1 MDKMVLIDGNSL
13 LFRAYYATSYGQ
25 ILRTKDGTPT
35 NALLA
40 FINMVQKVMD
50 QEKPRYMLVAFD
62 TGKPTFR
69 HNQYSDYK
77 AGRKETPEDLSL
89 QFPLVKEFL
98 KNFGIF
104 CYEKEGYEAD
114 DIVGTCAK
122 LAEKNNLEVHI
133 YSGDRDL
140 LQLISPSIT
149 VCLTKKGISD
159 VACMTED
166 TLMDEWGLTP
176 KQIIDYKGLC
186 GDSSDN
192 IPGIKGIGDKTA
204 VKLLQEFHDL
214 EHVLDAEHKGK
225 LGEKIKEGRESA
237 IMSKNLATIFTD
249 LPLDFDIKDLTYKGI
264 HYDELKNFYVRLELK
279 SLLSKLSNIHS
290 NDENTKKI
298 EVDYELKETFSLD
311 DVDELS
317 SLVVEI
323 NKENAFRGEILYFA
337 VSSSKGTYLYQYKN
351 VKNQEEFKEYLKN
364 EKYQKLG
371 LDIKKS
377 INSCRYHGLEV
388 NGYCFDL
395 LLSTYLLDSTIKED
409 ASSVLAHYGYILP
422 SFVEVYS
429 ARHFEEENVK
439 IYCAQKAHAI
449 FESFEK
455 AKNELMENNVNS
467 LYEEIEFPLTFIL
480 AEMEFYGV
488 KVDVNVLDQLF
499 EVYDSKIKAL
509 ESEIYEIAGRTFN
522 LNSPSQL
529 AVFLYDDLNLPHN
542 KKRSTSIEFLEP
554 LRPYHPVVSLIL
566 QYRKYQKLVSNYLV
580 GLKNYVYNDGKLHT
594 IFNQALTQT
603 GRLSSKEPNLQN
615 ISVRD
620 EETRLVRKAFVPAR
634 SENYLLSLD
643 YSQIELR
650 VLASLSEDE
659 GMISAFESNEDIH
672 SLTAAKIFDVNL
684 ENVTSQMRRHAK
696 AVNFGIVYGISDW
709 GLSEQIGVTP
719 KEAREFI
726 NKYFES
732 YPKIKEYLDKL
743 VETCQE
749 TGYVKTM
756 FNRIRYVPEIKE
768 KNYNIREF
776 GKRVAMNT
784 PIQGSAA
791 DIIKI
796 AMIKVDKILKENNF
810 NTKMILQIHDELIF
824 EVPYDE
830 LMSVIPVIE
839 QAMEDAVS
847 LKVKLKADYE
857 YGDSL
862 YEC

>member
-1 MDKMVLIDGNSL
+1 MDKIVLIDGNSL

-40 FINMVQKVMD
+40 FINMIQKVMD

-69 HNQYSDYK
+69 HSQYSDYK

-89 QFPLVKEFL
+89 QFPLVREFL
-98 KNFGIF
+98 RHYGIF
-104 CYEKEGYEAD
+104 CFEKEGYEAD
-114 DIVGTCAK
+114 DIVGSTAK
-122 LAEKNNLEVHI
+122 LAERNNLEVHI

-140 LQLISPSIT
+140 LQLISPLTT
-149 VCLTKKGISD
+149 VCITKKGISEI
-159 VACMTED
+159 ACMTEE

-176 KQIIDYKGLC
+176 SQIIDYKGLC

-204 VKLLQEFHDL
+204 VKLLQEYKDL
-214 EHVLDAEHKGK
+214 EHVLEATHKGK

-237 IMSKNLATIFTD
+237 LMSKSLATIYTE
-249 LPLDFDIKDLTYKGI
+249 LPLDYDLKDLVYQGI
-264 HYDELKNFYVRLELK
+264 HYDDLKNFYVRLELK
-279 SLLSKLSNIHS
+279 SLLSKLSNIHN
-290 NDENTKKI
+290 NDEHVQKM
-298 EVDYELKETFSLD
+298 EVNYEVKEDFSLE
-311 DVDELS
+311 DVDLVS

-323 NKENAFRGEILYFA
+323 NKENAFRGEILYFGI
-337 VSSSKGTYLYQYKN
+337 SSSKGTYLYPYSMI
-351 VKNQEEFKEYLKN
+351 KNQEEFRKYLKDEN
-364 EKYQKLG
+364 YKKLG
-371 LDIKKS
+371 LDVKKS
-377 INSCRYHGLEV
+377 INACRYRSLEV
-388 NGYCFDL
+388 KGYCFDL
-395 LLSTYLLDSTIKED
+395 LLSTYLLDSSIKED
-409 ASSVLAHYGYILP
+409 ASSVLAHFGYVLP

-429 ARHFEEENVK
+429 ARHFDEENVK
-439 IYCAQKAHAI
+439 IYCAQKAIAI
-449 FESFEK
+449 FEAYEK
-455 AKNELMENNVNS
+455 AKQELIEKEVNH
-467 LYEEIEFPLTFIL
+467 LYEDIEFPLTFIL

-488 KVDVNVLDQLF
+488 KVDTNVLDNLF
-499 EVYDSKIKAL
+499 EVYDAKTKEL
-509 ESEIYEIAGRTFN
+509 ENEIFAIAGRTFN
-522 LNSPSQL
+522 LNSPAQL
-529 AVFLYDDLNLPHN
+529 AVLLYDELQLPHN
-542 KKRSTSIEFLEP
+542 KKRSTSVEFLEP
-554 LRPYHPVVSLIL
+554 LRVYHPVVSLIL

-580 GLKNYVYNDGKLHT
+580 GLKNYIYNDGKVHT

-620 EETRLVRKAFVPAR
+620 EETRLVRKAFIPAR
-634 SENYLLSLD
+634 EENYLLSLD

-650 VLASLSEDE
+650 VLASFANDE
-659 GMISAFESNEDIH
+659 EMIHAFENGIDIH
-672 SLTAAKIFDVNL
+672 ASTAAKIFNVPL
-684 ENVTSQMRRHAK
+684 EEVTSLMRRQAK

-726 NKYFES
+726 QRYFDS
-732 YPKIKEYLDKL
+732 YPRIKAYLDGL
-743 VETCQE
+743 VKSCQE
-749 TGYVKTM
+749 DGYVKTM
-756 FNRIRYVPEIKE
+756 FNRIRYVPEILE

-776 GKRVAMNT
+776 GKRIAMNT

-796 AMIKVDKILKENNF
+796 AMIKVDKVLKENNF
-810 NTKMILQIHDELIF
+810 NTKMILQIHDELVF

-830 LMSVIPVIE
+830 LMSVIPLIE

-847 LKVKLKADYE
+847 LNVKLKAEYE

>member
-1 MDKMVLIDGNSL
+1 MDKIVLIDGNSL

-50 QEKPRYMLVAFD
+50 QEKPRFMLVAFD

-98 KNFGIF
+98 KNYGIF
-104 CYEKEGYEAD
+104 TYEKEGFEAD
-114 DIVGTCAK
+114 DILGTCAK
-122 LAEKNNLEVHI
+122 LAESNNLDVHI

-140 LQLISPSIT
+140 LQLISPNIT
-149 VCLTKKGISD
+149 VCLTKKGISE
-159 VACMTED
+159 VMCMTESS
-166 TLMDEWGLTP
+166 LMDEWGLTP
-176 KQIIDYKGLC
+176 LQIIDYKGLC

-204 VKLLQEFHDL
+204 IKLLQEYQTL
-214 EHVLDAEHKGK
+214 ENILEAEHKGK
-225 LGEKIKEGRESA
+225 LGEKIKEGKESA
-237 IMSKNLATIFTD
+237 IMSKNLATIFTS
-249 LPLDFDIKDLTYKGI
+249 LPLDFDLKDLVYQGI

-279 SLLSKLSNIHS
+279 SLLSKLSNINS
-290 NDENTKKI
+290 SDEKVEKMKVEYT
-298 EVDYELKETFSLD
+298 LKETFSFD
-311 DVDELS
+311 DVDKIS
-317 SLVVEI
+317 SLVVEV
-323 NKENAFRGEILYFA
+323 NKENAFRGEILYFGI
-337 VSSSKGTYLYQYKN
+337 SSSKGTYLYPYAS
-351 VKNQEEFKEYLKN
+351 VKNQDDFISYLKDK
-364 EKYQKLG
+364 KYQKLG

-377 INSCRYHGLEV
+377 INACRYHGLEV
-388 NGYCFDL
+388 DGFDFDL
-395 LLSTYLLDSTIKED
+395 LLSTYLIDSAIKED

-422 SFVEVYS
+422 SFVEVYG
-429 ARHFEEENVK
+429 ARHFEEENAR
-439 IYCAQKAHAI
+439 IYCAQKAIAI
-449 FESFEK
+449 YESINK
-455 AKNELMENNVNS
+455 AKAELKEYEVES
-467 LYEEIEFPLTFIL
+467 LYLNIEFPLTFIL

-488 KVDVNVLDQLF
+488 KVDTNVIDQLY
-499 EVYDSKIKAL
+499 EVYNQKAL
-509 ESEIYEIAGRTFN
+509 DLEAQIYELAGKKFN
-522 LNSPSQL
+522 INSPTQL
-529 AVFLYDDLNLPHN
+529 GVVLYDELNLPHN
-542 KKRSTSIEFLEP
+542 KKRSTSVEFLEP
-554 LRPYHPVVSLIL
+554 LKIYHPIISLIL

-580 GLKNYVYNDGKLHT
+580 GLKNYLYKDGKLHT

-650 VLASLSEDE
+650 ILASLANDE
-659 GMISAFESNEDIH
+659 EMIKAFESGEDIH
-672 SLTAAKIFDVNL
+672 TSTAAKIFGVDIN
-684 ENVTSQMRRHAK
+684 EVTSLMRRHAK

-709 GLSEQIGVTP
+709 GLAEQINVSP
-719 KEAREFI
+719 KEAKEFI
-726 NKYFES
+726 AKYFES
-732 YPKIKEYLDKL
+732 YPNIKKYLDEVVVK
-743 VETCQE
+743 CQE
-749 TGYVKTM
+749 EGYVKTM

-796 AMIKVDKILKENNF
+796 AMIKVDRMLKENKF
-810 NTKMILQIHDELIF
+810 ATKMILQIHDELIF
-824 EVPYDE
+824 EVPFDE
-830 LMSVIPVIE
+830 LMCVIPLIE
-839 QAMEDAVS
+839 NAMEEAVS
-847 LKVKLKADYE
+847 LRVKLKADYE

>member
-25 ILRTKDGTPT
+25 ILRTKDGIPT

-40 FINMVQKVMD
+40 FINMVQKVME

-69 HNQYSDYK
+69 HSQYSEYK

-89 QFPLVKEFL
+89 QFPLVREFL
-98 KNFGIF
+98 KNYGIF
-104 CYEKEGYEAD
+104 CYEKEGFEAD
-114 DIVGTCAK
+114 DIVGTTAR
-122 LAEKNNLEVHI
+122 LGEKNNLDVHI

-149 VCLTKKGISD
+149 VCITKKGISEI
-159 VACMTED
+159 AYMTEE

-204 VKLLQEFHDL
+204 VKLLQEYKDL
-214 EHVLDAEHKGK
+214 ETVLDAHHKGK

-237 IMSKNLATIFTD
+237 LMSKNLATIYTE
-249 LPLDFDIKDLTYKGI
+249 LPLDYDLKDLVYNGI
-264 HYDELKNFYVRLELK
+264 HYDDLKNFYVKLELK
-279 SLLSKLSNIHS
+279 SLLSKLSNIHN
-290 NDENTKKI
+290 NDENVKKM
-298 EVDYELKETFSLD
+298 EVKYELKEEFSFD
-311 DVDELS
+311 DVDILS
-317 SLVVEI
+317 SFVVEL

-337 VSSSKGTYLYQYKN
+337 ISSSKGTYLYPYAKI
-351 VKNQEEFKEYLKN
+351 KNQDAFREYLKN
-364 EKYQKLG
+364 DKYQKLG

-377 INSCRYHGLEV
+377 LNACKYHGLEV
-388 NGYCFDL
+388 KGFTFDL
-395 LLSTYLLDSTIKED
+395 LLSTYLIDSTVKED

-422 SFVEVYS
+422 SFVEVYGV
-429 ARHFEEENVK
+429 RHFDEENVK
-439 IYCAQKAHAI
+439 LYCAQKAIAI
-449 FESFEK
+449 FESYEK
-455 AKNELMENNVNS
+455 AKNELLEKEVAH
-467 LYEEIEFPLTFIL
+467 LYEDIEFPLTFIL
-480 AEMEFYGV
+480 ADMEFYGV
-488 KVDVNVLDQLF
+488 KVDVNVLDNLF
-499 EVYDSKIKAL
+499 EVYDAKTK
-509 ESEIYEIAGRTFN
+509 EIENEIFAIAGKTFN
-522 LNSPSQL
+522 LNSPTQL
-529 AVFLYDDLNLPHN
+529 AVFLYDELQLPHN
-542 KKRSTSIEFLEP
+542 KKRSTSVEFLEP
-554 LRPYHPVVSLIL
+554 LKVYHPVVGLIL
-566 QYRKYQKLVSNYLV
+566 QYRKYQKLLSNYLI
-580 GLKNYVYNDGKLHT
+580 GLKNYMYNDGKLHS

-620 EETRLVRKAFVPAR
+620 EETRLVRKAFVPGR
-634 SENYLLSLD
+634 NENYLLSLD

-650 VLASLSEDE
+650 ILASFAGDE
-659 GMISAFESNEDIH
+659 EMIKAFESGSDVH
-672 SLTAAKIFDVNL
+672 ATTASKIFNVPL
-684 ENVTSQMRRHAK
+684 SEVTSDQRRQAK

-726 NKYFES
+726 QRYFES
-732 YPKIKEYLDKL
+732 YPKIKAYLDGLIKS
-743 VETCQE
+743 CQE
-749 TGYVKTM
+749 DGYVKTM
-756 FNRIRYVPEIKE
+756 FNRIRYVPEILE

-776 GKRVAMNT
+776 GKRIAMNT

-796 AMIKVDKILKENNF
+796 AMINVDRVLKENNF
-810 NTKMILQIHDELIF
+810 NTKMILQIHDELVF

-830 LMSVIPVIE
+830 LMSVIPVIQE
-839 QAMEDAVS
+839 AMENAVT
-847 LKVKLKADYE
+847 LKVRLQADYE

>member
-1 MDKMVLIDGNSL
+1 MDKIVLIDGNSL

-50 QEKPRYMLVAFD
+50 QEKPRFMLVAFD

-98 KNFGIF
+98 KNYGIF
-104 CYEKEGYEAD
+104 TYEKEGFEAD
-114 DIVGTCAK
+114 DILGTCAK
-122 LAEKNNLEVHI
+122 LAESNNLDVHI

-140 LQLISPSIT
+140 LQLISPNIT
-149 VCLTKKGISD
+149 VCLTKKGISE
-159 VACMTED
+159 VMCMTES

-176 KQIIDYKGLC
+176 LQIIDYKGLC

-204 VKLLQEFHDL
+204 VKLLQEYQTL
-214 EHVLDAEHKGK
+214 ENILEAEHKGK
-225 LGEKIKEGRESA
+225 LGEKIKEGKESA
-237 IMSKNLATIFTD
+237 IMSKNLATIFTS
-249 LPLDFDIKDLTYKGI
+249 LPLDFDLKDLVYQGI

-279 SLLSKLSNIHS
+279 SLLSKLSNINS
-290 NDENTKKI
+290 SDEKVEKMKVEYT
-298 EVDYELKETFSLD
+298 LKETFSFD
-311 DVDELS
+311 DVDKIS
-317 SLVVEI
+317 SLVVEV
-323 NKENAFRGEILYFA
+323 NKENAFRGEILYFGI
-337 VSSSKGTYLYQYKN
+337 SSSKGTYLYPYAS
-351 VKNQEEFKEYLKN
+351 VKNQDDFISYLKDK
-364 EKYQKLG
+364 KYQKLG

-377 INSCRYHGLEV
+377 INACRYHGLEV
-388 NGYCFDL
+388 DGFDFDL
-395 LLSTYLLDSTIKED
+395 LLSTYLIDSAIKED

-422 SFVEVYS
+422 SFVEVYG
-429 ARHFEEENVK
+429 ARHFEEENAR
-439 IYCAQKAHAI
+439 IYCAQKAIAI
-449 FESFEK
+449 YESINK
-455 AKNELMENNVNS
+455 AKAELKEYEVES
-467 LYEEIEFPLTFIL
+467 LYLDIEFPLTFIL

-488 KVDVNVLDQLF
+488 KVDTNVIDQLY
-499 EVYDSKIKAL
+499 EVYNQKAL
-509 ESEIYEIAGRTFN
+509 DLEAQIYELAGKKFN
-522 LNSPSQL
+522 INSPTQL
-529 AVFLYDDLNLPHN
+529 GVVLYDELNLPHN
-542 KKRSTSIEFLEP
+542 KKRSTSVEFLEP
-554 LRPYHPVVSLIL
+554 LKIYHPIVNLIL

-580 GLKNYVYNDGKLHT
+580 GLKNYLYKDGKLHT

-650 VLASLSEDE
+650 ILASLANDE
-659 GMISAFESNEDIH
+659 EMIKAFESGEDIH
-672 SLTAAKIFDVNL
+672 TSTAAKIFGVDIN
-684 ENVTSQMRRHAK
+684 EVTSLMRRHAK

-709 GLSEQIGVTP
+709 GLAEQINVSP
-719 KEAREFI
+719 KEAKEFI
-726 NKYFES
+726 AKYFES
-732 YPKIKEYLDKL
+732 YPNIKKYLDEVVVK
-743 VETCQE
+743 CQE
-749 TGYVKTM
+749 EGYVKTM

-796 AMIKVDKILKENNF
+796 AMIKVDRMLKENKF
-810 NTKMILQIHDELIF
+810 ATKMILQIHDELIF
-824 EVPYDE
+824 EVPFDE
-830 LMSVIPVIE
+830 LMCVIPLIE
-839 QAMEDAVS
+839 NAMEEAVS
-847 LKVKLKADYE
+847 LRVKLKADYE

>member
-1 MDKMVLIDGNSL
+1 MDKIVLIDGNSL

-50 QEKPRYMLVAFD
+50 QEKPRFMLVAFD

-98 KNFGIF
+98 KNYGIF
-104 CYEKEGYEAD
+104 TYEKEGFEAD
-114 DIVGTCAK
+114 DILGTCAK
-122 LAEKNNLEVHI
+122 IAESNNLDVHI

-140 LQLISPSIT
+140 LQLISPNIT
-149 VCLTKKGISD
+149 VCLTKKGISE
-159 VACMTED
+159 VMCMTES

-176 KQIIDYKGLC
+176 LQIIDYKGLC

-204 VKLLQEFHDL
+204 VKLLQEYQTL
-214 EHVLDAEHKGK
+214 ENILEAEHKGK
-225 LGEKIKEGRESA
+225 LGEKIKEGKESA
-237 IMSKNLATIFTD
+237 IMSKNLATIFTS
-249 LPLDFDIKDLTYKGI
+249 LPLDFDLKDLVYQGI

-279 SLLSKLSNIHS
+279 SLLSKLSNINS
-290 NDENTKKI
+290 SDEKVEKMKVEYT
-298 EVDYELKETFSLD
+298 LKETFSFD
-311 DVDELS
+311 DVDKIS

-323 NKENAFRGEILYFA
+323 NKENAFRGEILYFGI
-337 VSSSKGTYLYQYKN
+337 SSSKGTYLYPYAS
-351 VKNQEEFKEYLKN
+351 VKNQDDFISYLKDK
-364 EKYQKLG
+364 KYQKLG

-377 INSCRYHGLEV
+377 INACRYHGLEV
-388 NGYCFDL
+388 DGFDFDL
-395 LLSTYLLDSTIKED
+395 LLSTYLIDSAIKED

-422 SFVEVYS
+422 SFVEVYG
-429 ARHFEEENVK
+429 ARHFEEENAR
-439 IYCAQKAHAI
+439 IYCAQKAIAI
-449 FESFEK
+449 YESINK
-455 AKNELMENNVNS
+455 AKAELKEYEVES
-467 LYEEIEFPLTFIL
+467 LYLDIEFPLTFIL

-488 KVDVNVLDQLF
+488 KVDTNVIDQLY
-499 EVYDSKIKAL
+499 EVYNQKAL
-509 ESEIYEIAGRTFN
+509 DLEAQIYELAGKKFN
-522 LNSPSQL
+522 INSPTQL
-529 AVFLYDDLNLPHN
+529 GVVLYDELNLPHN
-542 KKRSTSIEFLEP
+542 KKRSTSVEFLEP
-554 LRPYHPVVSLIL
+554 LKIYHPIVSLIL

-580 GLKNYVYNDGKLHT
+580 GLKNYLYKDGKLHT

-650 VLASLSEDE
+650 ILASLANDE
-659 GMISAFESNEDIH
+659 EMIKAFESGEDIH
-672 SLTAAKIFDVNL
+672 TSTAAKIFGVDIN
-684 ENVTSQMRRHAK
+684 EVTSLMRRHAK

-709 GLSEQIGVTP
+709 GLAEQINVSP
-719 KEAREFI
+719 KEAKEFI
-726 NKYFES
+726 AKYFES
-732 YPKIKEYLDKL
+732 YPNIKKYLDEVVIK
-743 VETCQE
+743 CQE
-749 TGYVKTM
+749 EGYVKTM

-796 AMIKVDKILKENNF
+796 AMIKVDRMLKENKF
-810 NTKMILQIHDELIF
+810 ATKMILQIHDELIF
-824 EVPYDE
+824 EVPFDE
-830 LMSVIPVIE
+830 LMCVIPLIE
-839 QAMEDAVS
+839 NAMEEAVS
-847 LKVKLKADYE
+847 LRVKLKADYE